1 MPYGDSFNV
10 TSSDPLPISNCFI
23 YGVDI
28 VLEVRLLQLLFCCRT
43 LESRSD
49 WSEST
54 TSEARS
60 ISSVNHI
67 FDFSLLPR
75 PPAQDTTSKCHPIQ
89 PPQTPLSLLR
99 LLIMTARQQ
108 QYASHISPT
117 QSLVTNFTILRRFF
131 RTCGATVTHASTHSK
146 NFFSL
151 WCRSANEVLSR
162 MWFPSSGT
170 HGLYI
175 HIFLSF
181 WNYYGT

>member
-1 MPYGDSFNV
+1 MPYGDSSNV

-108 QYASHISPT
+108 QYASHIQPYSILSYQLYNSSKILLYVQRSVDT
-117 QSLVTNFTILRRFF
+117 CIHSFRILLLFMVSL
-131 RTCGATVTHASTHSK
+131 G
-146 NFFSL
+146 
-151 WCRSANEVLSR
+151 
-162 MWFPSSGT
+162 
-170 HGLYI
+170 
-175 HIFLSF
+175 
-181 WNYYGT
+181 